1 VLLVLDLPEQVTVP
15 TVSREKTKQ
24 EPVGNGTDLLEV
36 VVRLG
41 GCVMTTPLFTTFA
54 FYELPPAGA

>member
-1 VLLVLDLPEQVTVP
+1 MLDLLEQVTVP

-24 EPVGNGTDLLEV
+24 EPVGNGTDSLEV

-54 FYELPPAGA
+54 LYELPPAGA